1 MKKQVGLAVSIS
13 LLAFGAYAQSGPA
26 YVPGSAESVGLRRI
40 VPDTLVWFNVFTML
54 PQIQGFVA
62 GQDAGLGG
70 ALSRHDKPRE
80 RGGSRKTQNSLQELS
95 GYIGIPPGKGW
106 PPPGSEFCVVVR
118 EGGTK
123 RKQPV
128 LKPCD

>member
-1 MKKQVGLAVSIS
+1 MTTTSNASRVNR
-13 LLAFGAYAQSGPA
+13 P
-26 YVPGSAESVGLRRI
+26 R
-40 VPDTLVWFNVFTML
+40 
-54 PQIQGFVA
+54 
-62 GQDAGLGG
+62 G

-80 RGGSRKTQNSLQELS
+80 RGGARKTQNSLQELS
-95 GYIGIPPGKGW
+95 GYIGIPPGKGL